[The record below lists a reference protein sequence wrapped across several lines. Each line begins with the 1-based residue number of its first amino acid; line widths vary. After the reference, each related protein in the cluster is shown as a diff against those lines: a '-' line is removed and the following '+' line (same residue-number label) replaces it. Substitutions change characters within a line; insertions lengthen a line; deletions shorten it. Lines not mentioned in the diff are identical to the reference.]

1 MHERTLQNY
10 SAAVPVIATAD
21 VSSTVRY
28 FEQTLGFQQ
37 QWTWGDPPVYAGV
50 KAGSAILY
58 ITHDPDT
65 AAAIKERR
73 LAPDV
78 FLWVN
83 QIEQVHDQHRAR
95 NADIV
100 EELTARPWGVRQYV
114 VREPNGY
121 HLKVAESYEP
131 EDTPATI
138 GSR

>member
-1 MHERTLQNY
+1 MMPGESLQNY

-28 FEQTLGFQQ
+28 FEQTLGFTQ

-50 KAGSAILY
+50 KAGCANIY

-73 LAPDV
+73 LAPDI

-83 QIEQVHDQHRAR
+83 HIDQVYDQHRAK

-100 EELTARPWGVRQYV
+100 EQLTARPWGVRQYV

-131 EDTPATI
+131 EDTPPTI
-138 GSR
+138 A

>member
-1 MHERTLQNY
+1 MHEQTLQNY

-21 VSSTVRY
+21 VSSTLQY
-28 FEQTLGFQQ
+28 FEQTLGFKQ
-37 QWTWGDPPVYAGV
+37 QWIWGNPPVYAGV

-73 LAPDV
+73 LALDI
-78 FLWVN
+78 FLWVK
-83 QIEQVHDQHRAR
+83 QIDQVYDQHRAR

-114 VREPNGY
+114 IRDPNGY
-121 HLKVAESYEP
+121 HLKVAEPYEP
-131 EDTPATI
+131 EATPPTI
-138 GSR
+138 ASR